1 MVQFY
6 PLPLKENINFKVLS
20 FEIRTSSNYDNCT
33 KKASDCM
40 NGKEMKKIRLYMIH
54 LCVLTF
60 DFETLPMFYLNVFNE
75 YTVHLLVIV

>member
-1 MVQFY
+1 
-6 PLPLKENINFKVLS
+6 
-20 FEIRTSSNYDNCT
+20 
-33 KKASDCM
+33 M
-40 NGKEMKKIRLYMIH
+40 NAWKRNEKIRLYVIH